1 MFFRV
6 IFEDI
11 SNIMDDDGISRN
23 ESASGCSSS
32 LLITSDNSP
41 KIDENDSTDKDICKQ
56 LKWDSL
62 QMDEL
67 PYLGYDQS
75 DSSNEITLS
84 NMPDLVMQCIF
95 ESFDLRDRCLASQ
108 VCKRWHYLLTCRF
121 PMEDVTVLNIF
132 QNQIYKEK
140 ISNNKNIGLKCY
152 HIDKDSCLL
161 VALKHCRIISSVK
174 IWFADATFAGKVLKK
189 LKQAKIRMRCLD
201 LYPYNTEKAL
211 EQAFSSFPD
220 LTGMT
225 MRPHGQEYFWSG
237 LDMYSFPKFT
247 KMDTLMLDGFNIK
260 PEVFLPESLTTLEW
274 LNRSGKFLRIMP
286 KLRYLV
292 NLEYLML
299 GHAEFLDTQEFDSFL
314 QVISSDNLPK
324 LQYLIF
330 RYCKID
336 SRRQS
341 VVTRSSSDDD
351 DDDNERELPN
361 NTESELDIKLNSL
374 QMIKLDLCYTDLGF
388 VIRRIISFTGSEMRV
403 VSLNV
408 ISEETNYERIYDLSS
423 LIAGKKLTLHF
434 GILQKDTRTERRE
447 EVINSLK
454 LPPSSFG
461 TVLGRF
467 EASFLTDEA
476 LLKHLLL
483 THPLPRLTDVKFIQ
497 VSAITPAILLHL
509 SLMAPRL
516 RKLSL
521 INCEEDK
528 LDLGI
533 LNFISNFPNRISKS
547 LQIIWKRKCNRPSS
561 FYNTLINEHW
571 GLIKDFE
578 IRVIPKKFTANKIG
592 EKIIMWEMETMKTLY
607 LQDFD
612 VNDQGRI
619 LGIVMPP
626 DVDLDSYCSEFMQNN
641 ESTSTVYL

>member
-1 MFFRV
+1 MMRV
-6 IFEDI
+6 
-11 SNIMDDDGISRN
+11 
-23 ESASGCSSS
+23 
-32 LLITSDNSP
+32 
-41 KIDENDSTDKDICKQ
+41 
-56 LKWDSL
+56 
-62 QMDEL
+62 
-67 PYLGYDQS
+67 
-75 DSSNEITLS
+75 
-84 NMPDLVMQCIF
+84 
-95 ESFDLRDRCLASQ
+95 
-108 VCKRWHYLLTCRF
+108 
-121 PMEDVTVLNIF
+121 
-132 QNQIYKEK
+132 
-140 ISNNKNIGLKCY
+140 
-152 HIDKDSCLL
+152 
-161 VALKHCRIISSVK
+161 
-174 IWFADATFAGKVLKK
+174 AGK

-225 MRPHGQEYFWSG
+225 MRPHGQEFFWSG

-247 KMDTLMLDGFNIK
+247 KMDTLMLDGFNISEQ
-260 PEVFLPESLTTLEW
+260 PDVFLPESLTTLEW

-299 GHAEFLDTQEFDSFL
+299 GHAEFLDTHEFDSFL
-314 QVISSDNLPK
+314 QVISSENLPK

-336 SRRQS
+336 SHRQT
-341 VVTRSSSDDD
+341 VVIRSSDNEDD
-351 DDDNERELPN
+351 ERELRN
-361 NTESELDIKLNSL
+361 DTAERVSELDIKLNSL

-388 VIRRIISFTGSEMRV
+388 VIRRIISLTGSTMRV

-423 LIAGKKLTLHF
+423 LIAARKLTLHF

-447 EVINSLK
+447 EVLNSMK
-454 LPPSSFG
+454 LPPPSFG

-476 LLKHLLL
+476 LLRNLLL

-497 VSAITPAILLHL
+497 ISAITPPILLHL
-509 SLMAPRL
+509 SMMAPRL

-528 LDLGI
+528 LDIGI
-533 LNFISNFPNRISKS
+533 LNFITSFSSRISKS
-547 LQIIWKRKCNRPSS
+547 LQIIWKRKCSRPLS
-561 FYNTLINEHW
+561 FYNMLINEHW
-571 GLIKDFE
+571 DLIKDFE
-578 IRVIPKKFTANKIG
+578 IRVIPKKFTANKVG
-592 EKIIMWEMETMKTLY
+592 EKIVIWEIETKKTLY

-626 DVDLDSYCSEFMQNN
+626 DCDIGSYDSEFLENN
-641 ESTSTVYL
+641 ESTSSAYL